1 MRLSLRRDGDEIAHT
16 YVGGVLNAA
25 GVYLSPVGADWALW
39 SLTAEADSEWP
50 LPGVY
55 DFVEIEEI
63 ELEETDM
70 DRRAKMPTL
79 SPVQFSKMLRGQGIT
94 AAMVEAAMAG
104 IEDAEQR
111 ADAADTWEYATYFER
126 LNLLI
131 DLIGALLGLT
141 PEQIDAA
148 WTAFTGA
155 AQ

>member
-1 MRLSLRRDGDEIAHT
+1 MRLSLRRDGDKIAHT

-39 SLTAEADSEWP
+39 SLTVEADSEWP

-79 SPVQFSKMLRGQGIT
+79 SPVQFRKMLRGQGIT
-94 AAMVEAAMAG
+94 AATVEAAIAA
-104 IEDAEQR
+104 IPDAEAR
-111 ADAADTWEYATYFER
+111 ADASDAWEYATFFER
-126 LNLLI
+126 LNPLI
-131 DLIGALLGLT
+131 DGIGTALDLP
-141 PEQIDAA
+141 PEDIDTIWQDYAA
-148 WTAFTGA
+148 TL
-155 AQ
+155 